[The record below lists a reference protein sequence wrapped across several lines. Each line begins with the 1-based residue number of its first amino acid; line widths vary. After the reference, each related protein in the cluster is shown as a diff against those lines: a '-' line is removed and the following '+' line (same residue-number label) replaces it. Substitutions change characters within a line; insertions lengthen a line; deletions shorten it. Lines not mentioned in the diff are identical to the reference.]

1 MLPIFYDFVLF
12 RDSCILKLFICRGP
26 EKPRPRLTGYLWL
39 LPALLTPPPM
49 AELPFP
55 PQASHSYITL
65 PFWLLALLV
74 LLLVPNSPSPL
85 PLSFLPSSPLSHLS
99 HGLIC
104 LLVKFSLDSS
114 QCLLLKFSLT
124 STINPSQPPRNGQYS
139 FFSLLLPSLP
149 NTDTTMDLWKNNS

>member
-12 RDSCILKLFICRGP
+12 RDSCILKLFVCQGP

-55 PQASHSYITL
+55 PQASLSYITL

-85 PLSFLPSSPLSHLS
+85 PLSS
-99 HGLIC
+99 
-104 LLVKFSLDSS
+104 FSLALP
-114 QCLLLKFSLT
+114 CPTSLMT
-124 STINPSQPPRNGQYS
+124 LSVCWSNSVWI
-139 FFSLLLPSLP
+139 LP
-149 NTDTTMDLWKNNS
+149 NASC